1 VTTTDLVEIG
11 SAPAVTCS
19 ATASIAQAARVMAEH
34 NVGSVVVVDD
44 DGCVAGVITDRDI
57 AVRAVSR
64 ELAPDTEVGSIM
76 SNEVV
81 SVGRT
86 ADLATAARQMATRG
100 CRRLPVVD
108 EEGRVVAVVSAE
120 DLYRVGSE
128 VLSELDRVLGRA
140 RRGGTQLGA
149 RV

>member
-11 SAPAVTCS
+11 SAPAVTCN
-19 ATASIAQAARVMAEH
+19 AGASIAQAARAMAEH

-44 DGCVAGVITDRDI
+44 DGCVTGMITDRDI

-64 ELAPDTEVGSIM
+64 ELSPDTEVGSIM

-81 SVGRT
+81 SVGQT

-140 RRGGTQLGA
+140 RTGSRLGA
-149 RV
+149 RI